1 MQRELFLQG
10 SIGPELLGCI
20 NLYILKIKTEDKT
33 ILTSKSELIVFK
45 EGLPENQGLLEL
57 KNIFYRRLEAV
68 APLLSTVVKW
78 TQISYSLAQNIL
90 KKKKIS
96 TCMQM

>member
-68 APLLSTVVKW
+68 APLLSTVVK
-78 TQISYSLAQNIL
+78 
-90 KKKKIS
+90 
-96 TCMQM
+96 